1 MKEMILILSLLGSN
15 VAYSGIFGKK
25 TEPVLRVLK
34 NGQIVKVIKT
44 KKSIQSI
51 EPTGLNVHA
60 DSVAEL
66 IKYAEGMKN
75 KKLSKRKKKALLI
88 SLLAEPID

>member
-1 MKEMILILSLLGSN
+1 MILILSLLGSN
-15 VAYSGIFGKK
+15 IAYSGLFGKK
-25 TEPVLRVLK
+25 TEPVLRVLR
-34 NGQIVKVIKT
+34 NGQIVKVIKARKT
-44 KKSIQSI
+44 IQSI

-66 IKYAEGMKN
+66 IKYAEEMTKG
-75 KKLSKRKKKALLI
+75 KKLSKRKKKNLII